1 MERPEVINP
10 KKKKVKLS
18 YETFWK
24 FIIRPPRDVYP
35 ESLLGHPFFA
45 YKGKNYMRRDFELI
59 STQGYKMKCSF
70 VEPDPAERPCKEM
83 PVIIYL
89 HGNSSSRLE
98 GLRTLEE
105 LLKRDINLFVVDMP
119 GCGLSE
125 GEYISL
131 GYYESNDVGIII
143 DFLEDFPGVG
153 NIGLWGRSMG
163 AATALLY
170 AHRDERVKAICMDS
184 PFASFCRLAK
194 ELTSKY
200 ITVPGFLVDTVLSFV
215 RGTIIEKNGL
225 DIYKLNPIDVAPI
238 TFQPAMFVHAMND
251 KLISI
256 QHSIDISSIYGGER
270 TLKCS
275 DVGGH
280 NSKRPDIIIKNIG
293 EFFTKYLQDNNDE
306 IISYEENSDFDENS
320 PNKISE
326 NNIQNKEESQNTNEE
341 SKIVNSSQEEY
352 MNKKEEED
360 LEHFEKMKE
369 MLSNINNG
377 DIEDEKDKNNVNIN
391 KDSEKEK

>member
-1 MERPEVINP
+1 MERPEIINQ
-10 KKKKVKLS
+10 KKKKIKLS

-24 FIIRPPRDVYP
+24 FIIRPPRDIYP

-45 YKGKNYMRRDFELI
+45 YRNKNYMRRDFELI
-59 STQGYKMKCSF
+59 SSQGYKMKCSF

-105 LLKRDINLFVVDMP
+105 LLKRDINLFVVDLP
-119 GCGLSE
+119 GCGLSD

-131 GYYESNDVGIII
+131 GYYESDDVGIII
-143 DFLEDFPGVG
+143 DFLENFPGVG
-153 NIGLWGRSMG
+153 SIGLWGRSMG
-163 AATALLY
+163 AATTLIY

-194 ELTSKY
+194 ELTNKY
-200 ITVPGFLVDTVLSFV
+200 ITVPGFLVDTMLSFI

-225 DIYKLNPIDVAPI
+225 DIYKLNPIDYAPI
-238 TFQPAMFVHAMND
+238 TFQPAMFVHAIND
-251 KLISI
+251 KLINI
-256 QHSIDISSIYGGER
+256 QHSIDISTIYGGER

-280 NSKRPDIIIKNIG
+280 NSKRPEIIVKNIG
-293 EFFTKYLQDNNDE
+293 EFFSKYLQDNNDE
-306 IISYEENSDFDENS
+306 IISYEENSDLDENS
-320 PNKISE
+320 PNKISLSE
-326 NNIQNKEESQNTNEE
+326 NKDSKENTNISEE
-341 SKIVNSSQEEY
+341 NKIVNSSQEEY

-360 LEHFEKMKE
+360 LKQFEKMKE
-369 MLSNINNG
+369 ILSNINN
-377 DIEDEKDKNNVNIN
+377 DEIENNNNKIN
-391 KDSEKEK
+391 LKINEDSKKEK